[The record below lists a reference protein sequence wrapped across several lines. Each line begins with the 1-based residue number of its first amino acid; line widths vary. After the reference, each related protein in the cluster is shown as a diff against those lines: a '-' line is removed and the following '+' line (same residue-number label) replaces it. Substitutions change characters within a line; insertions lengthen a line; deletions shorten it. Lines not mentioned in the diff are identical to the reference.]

1 MAQTGDSPYGQEFL
15 DEMRD
20 LLTQARA
27 WMQAGVE
34 VEEQQII
41 EYIGEENTGIDQHQA
56 DDASAVYEQTLALTL
71 RNTLSGTL
79 SEVKDALKTLDE
91 GTYGKCERC
100 GKWIGQE
107 RLRVLPFADLC
118 IECAQRESRDFE
130 PPRY

>member
-1 MAQTGDSPYGQEFL
+1 MAQNDGSPYSQEFL

-20 LLTQARA
+20 LLGQARE
-27 WMQAGVE
+27 WMQAGVD

-41 EYIGEENTGIDQHQA
+41 EYIGEENAGIDQHQA

-79 SEVKDALKTLDE
+79 AEVNDALKALDR
-91 GTYGKCERC
+91 GTYGRCERC
-100 GKWIGQE
+100 GRWISEE

-118 IECAQRESRDFE
+118 IRCAAAESGDFE

>member
-1 MAQTGDSPYGQEFL
+1 MAQMGDSPYSQEFL
-15 DEMRD
+15 AEMRD
-20 LLTQARA
+20 LLTQARD

-79 SEVKDALKTLDE
+79 GEVKDALKTLEE
-91 GTYGKCERC
+91 GTYGECERC
-100 GKWIGQE
+100 GQWISE
-107 RLRVLPFADLC
+107 DRLRVLPFADLC